1 MDFMK
6 LLKSFEELLY
16 EVMVMLVFFPR
27 TLWLTLRYPQR
38 MMDYAD
44 TELGD
49 VQNDQYTDTLSPP
62 LFLMMCLGLSHLI
75 SMMAKSNNL
84 DGLPPVLQSDEN
96 ILAFRVF
103 VFSLLPL
110 AMSLRLLHG
119 LNVPLD
125 RESLRAPFYSQCFFT
140 APVAMAVGLF
150 QSFPKI
156 LGFHWLTAPLL
167 TGLLC
172 WYVLQQAYWFRSKLK
187 VGRGRA
193 WLIAIG
199 ATVAGIFIILLT
211 VTITALSLGALE
223 L

>member
-62 LFLMMCLGLSHLI
+62 LFLMMCLGLSHAI
-75 SMMAKSNNL
+75 SLMAKTENT
-84 DGLPPVLQSDEN
+84 DVLPSMLQSTEN
-96 ILAFRVF
+96 LLAFRVF
-103 VFSLLPL
+103 VFSMLPL
-110 AMSLRLLHG
+110 AMSLRLLGG
-119 LNVPLD
+119 LGIPLD

-140 APVAMAVGLF
+140 APVAMAVGLS
-150 QSFPKI
+150 QSLPKVF
-156 LGFHWLTAPLL
+156 GYPWFTAPLL
-167 TGLLC
+167 TALLC
-172 WYVLQQAYWFRSKLK
+172 WYVLQQATWFGTKLK
-187 VGRGRA
+187 VSRGRS

-199 ATVAGIFIILLT
+199 ATASGFGIIMLVVLF
-211 VTITALSLGALE
+211 TAFSFGGVSL
-223 L
+223 